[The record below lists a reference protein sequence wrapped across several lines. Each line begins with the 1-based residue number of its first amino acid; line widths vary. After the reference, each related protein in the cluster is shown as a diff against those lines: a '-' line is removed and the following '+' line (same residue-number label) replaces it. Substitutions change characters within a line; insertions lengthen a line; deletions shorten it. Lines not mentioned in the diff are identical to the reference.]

1 MGYKNLSITER
12 EKILIHRAKGMS
24 LYQIAKKL
32 VRNKSTISREL
43 KRNAGEYS
51 PSKAQANYHK
61 QRKKCCPR
69 KKLSA
74 QDLFALVKSLFL
86 DRHRSPEQIA
96 NRLKLEGYPV
106 TISCKTIYRAIY
118 AGMFD
123 TPEQRRSKGNRA
135 AKELRRQ

>member
-24 LYQIAKKL
+24 LCQIAKKL

-51 PSKAQANYHK
+51 PSKAQAAYHK
-61 QRKKCCPR
+61 RRKKCCPR